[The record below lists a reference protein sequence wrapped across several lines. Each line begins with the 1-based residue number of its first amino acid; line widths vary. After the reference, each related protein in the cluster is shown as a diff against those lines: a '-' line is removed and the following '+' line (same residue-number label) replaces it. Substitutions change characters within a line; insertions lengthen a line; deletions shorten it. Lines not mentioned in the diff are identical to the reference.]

1 MDKIDR
7 YIKEIVD
14 REIQEPEHYKN
25 VVQNAL
31 KSPRARIRIYK
42 YKIIRVLSV
51 ACTSVVIIG
60 GTVFAGVIAYEKIW
74 KEPKEYTYQE
84 LQETLANVEVPV
96 DKREGLIT
104 EDEAKAKA
112 NEILDNLGY
121 GKHEIVQIELK
132 NDINQENGEYY
143 MKTDTNEKKGY
154 DINISAR
161 TGELNSFTDKEL
173 VYKNIKVDNIED
185 DIAKEYANENEILVD
200 SNFDENNYK
209 FACCEEIDYIYE
221 KEPIEMW
228 NARYYKEYNNI
239 YNPYESVNINF
250 LVSDGNLEIES
261 ITKESNGKYAGNPV
275 EVSKEDA
282 VEVAKNKEME
292 FTSNE
297 ISSVTVELG
306 IRKMNTYIYKFEKNT
321 TIINNNED
329 NIEIN
334 MLKNSEARQV
344 WIVSI
349 YHKNIKKE
357 ENALEQIKGVNKKYY
372 IDATTKEIIGGDEIY
387 EKDN

>member
-96 DKREGLIT
+96 DKREVLIT
-104 EDEAKAKA
+104 EDEAKTKA

-143 MKTDTNEKKGY
+143 SMKTDTNEKKGY

-185 DIAKEYANENEILVD
+185 DIAKEYANEILVD

-209 FACCEEIDYIYE
+209 FASCEEIDYISE

-228 NARYYKEYNNI
+228 NAKYYKEYNNI

-250 LVSDGNLEIES
+250 LVSDGILEIES

-292 FTSNE
+292 FTTNK

-306 IRKMNTYIYKFEKNT
+306 IRKSNNYIKQLE
-321 TIINNNED
+321 NNEKID
-329 NIEIN
+329 NRNIKEDGSTLYIMN
-334 MLKNSEARQV
+334 ENEARNV
-344 WIVSI
+344 WI
-349 YHKNIKKE
+349 IKIRHPENTDITEKSANKE
-357 ENALEQIKGVNKKYY
+357 YY
-372 IDATTKEIIGGDEIY
+372 VDTSTKEIIGGKLLYYGIS
-387 EKDN
+387 NQ